1 VLVIALAAI
10 WPNLGKKKGIIRSE
24 YTVSYGVVALIF
36 IISGMSLKTK
46 VLLKSLAN
54 WRMHLV
60 IQSIS
65 LGITPA
71 IGLGLGKLLGL
82 TSFNP
87 NLIDGLII
95 ACSTPTTISSN
106 VLMTKQAHGDEA
118 GALTNAVLGNI
129 LGVFISPIL
138 IFTYVGNSLSKAS
151 LNYGE
156 TFLTLAETVILP
168 LIVGQLIQVFAP
180 KFVEALSRKV
190 SLPIV
195 NSCLLLILV
204 WAVFCNTFSQNIAGG
219 LDAAS
224 FVGVLFICLALFL
237 CFSALSFGIARALR
251 FSRPETVAIVMCA
264 ATKTVAL
271 GIPMITIIYAGSPLI
286 GIVST
291 PLLVYHAEQLLAG
304 SFIVERMKK
313 WVDEVEVL

>member
-1 VLVIALAAI
+1 
-10 WPNLGKKKGIIRSE
+10 
-24 YTVSYGVVALIF
+24 
-36 IISGMSLKTK
+36 
-46 VLLKSLAN
+46 
-54 WRMHLV
+54 
-60 IQSIS
+60 
-65 LGITPA
+65 
-71 IGLGLGKLLGL
+71 
-82 TSFNP
+82 
-87 NLIDGLII
+87 
-95 ACSTPTTISSN
+95 
-106 VLMTKQAHGDEA
+106 MTKQAHGDEA

-251 FSRPETVAIVMCA
+251 FSRPETV
-264 ATKTVAL
+264 
-271 GIPMITIIYAGSPLI
+271 
-286 GIVST
+286 
-291 PLLVYHAEQLLAG
+291 
-304 SFIVERMKK
+304 
-313 WVDEVEVL
+313 